1 MNIEAILQNA
11 DLRDLVT
18 KAGGNPDRTG
28 HSVCPLHGG
37 DNPYGFH
44 IYKKEGREL
53 WNCFSGSCGGGDVI
67 TFVEVWRGWDFKMAC
82 EFLGGDKQSDP
93 VEMKRLADERHE
105 REKIKLAEQQ
115 ARTEAAR
122 KELQVAERHLYYHNG
137 MKQWAREMW
146 TGRGIDEGMQDFWKL
161 GACEDFVIN
170 DGYHTPTL
178 TIPIIGEDMQL
189 LNIKHRLVNPQKPK
203 DKYRPETSGLGAFP
217 PFLAVPEMGYN
228 DGLIIITE
236 GEIKAMVTWEHI
248 DNSDIQVIGVP
259 GRSQFKAIAEK
270 IGGKNV
276 VVIPDPGAE
285 KEAYD
290 FAKLVKGR
298 YLPMN
303 EKIDDYI
310 LQTKI
315 SANDLYAMFKQS
327 RKV

>member
-1 MNIEAILQNA
+1 
-11 DLRDLVT
+11 
-18 KAGGNPDRTG
+18 
-28 HSVCPLHGG
+28 
-37 DNPYGFH
+37 
-44 IYKKEGREL
+44 
-53 WNCFSGSCGGGDVI
+53 
-67 TFVEVWRGWDFKMAC
+67 
-82 EFLGGDKQSDP
+82 
-93 VEMKRLADERHE
+93 
-105 REKIKLAEQQ
+105 
-115 ARTEAAR
+115 
-122 KELQVAERHLYYHNG
+122 
-137 MKQWAREMW
+137 
-146 TGRGIDEGMQDFWKL
+146 
-161 GACEDFVIN
+161 
-170 DGYHTPTL
+170 
-178 TIPIIGEDMQL
+178 
-189 LNIKHRLVNPQKPK
+189 
-203 DKYRPETSGLGAFP
+203 
-217 PFLAVPEMGYN
+217 
-228 DGLIIITE
+228 
-236 GEIKAMVTWEHI
+236 VTWEHI